1 MFSPEEAGEKMVQN
15 YPASGCEKAEEGS
28 WWVKPVGGKHR
39 RPGEETLPGGGRE
52 TWTADLTTLS
62 SLPYL

>member
-1 MFSPEEAGEKMVQN
+1 MVQN